1 MTPELDAVVVGAGPN
16 GLAAAIRLARA
27 GRQVLLVEAEDSI
40 GGGCRSAALTMP
52 GFVHDICAAV
62 MPLGAGS
69 PFLRRLPLED
79 HGLEWIQPP
88 MPAGHPLD
96 GRTCALL
103 HRSVEA
109 TAAGL
114 GRDGAA
120 YRRLVGPLVGRWR
133 ELAEATLGPLT
144 EGVRHPLVTARFG
157 IPGMLGAGRLATS
170 VFREEPARA
179 LFAGMAGHSILPLS
193 RPFTAAFGLML
204 SVSGHAEGWPI
215 PRGGAAHLVEA
226 MASYLTSLGG
236 RIETGRPV
244 GSLRE
249 LPSSRV
255 TLLDLDPG
263 QVARVA
269 DGRLPERYLRRLRG
283 FRHGPAAYKLDLAID
298 GPIPWAADGLREAG
312 TVHIGGTLTEIAAA
326 EAEVARGGH
335 PERPYVL
342 VAQQSLFDPTRAP
355 VGQHTAWAY
364 CHVPAGSNVDMTDR
378 IEAQIERFAP
388 GFRERILAR
397 HTMGPGDYAR
407 YNRNYVEGDIS
418 GGAHDG
424 LQLFARPV
432 LRPVPY
438 ATPAP
443 NVFIC
448 SASTPPGGGV
458 HGMGGYHAAGAALRH
473 LRRDPGAPA

>member
-1 MTPELDAVVVGAGPN
+1 MSPELDAVVVGAGPN

-27 GRQVLLVEAEDSI
+27 GRKVLLVEAEDSI
-40 GGGCRSAALTMP
+40 GGGCRSAALTLP

-88 MPAGHPLD
+88 VPAGHPLD
-96 GRTCALL
+96 GGAPALL
-103 HRSVEA
+103 HRSVET

-120 YRRLVGPLVGRWR
+120 YRRLVHPLVERWR
-133 ELAEATLGPLT
+133 ELAEASLGPAT
-144 EGVRHPLVTARFG
+144 EGVRHPLVMARFG
-157 IPGMLGAGRLATS
+157 IPGMLGATRLATS

-204 SVSGHAEGWPI
+204 SVSGHAEGWPM
-215 PRGGAAHLVEA
+215 PRGGAARLVEA

-244 GSLRE
+244 HSLDE
-249 LPSSRV
+249 LPSALV
-255 TLLDLDPG
+255 TLFDLDPG
-263 QVARVA
+263 QVARIA
-269 DGRLPERYLRRLRG
+269 GDRLPERYRRKLRS
-283 FRHGPAAYKLDLAID
+283 FRHGPAAHKLDLAID
-298 GPIPWAADGLREAG
+298 GPIPWAAEELGEAG
-312 TVHIGGTLTEIAAA
+312 TVHIGGTMAEIARA

-355 VGQHTAWAY
+355 AGQHTVWAY
-364 CHVPAGSNVDMTDR
+364 CHVPAGSSVDMTDR

-397 HTMGPGDYAR
+397 HTTSPADYAG
-407 YNRNYVEGDIS
+407 YNRNYVRGDIS

-424 LQLFARPV
+424 LQLFARPAM
-432 LRPVPY
+432 RPVPY

-443 NVFIC
+443 DLFIC

-458 HGMGGYHAAGAALRH
+458 HGMGGYHAAGAALRR
-473 LRRDPGAPA
+473 LRRA

>member
-40 GGGCRSAALTMP
+40 GGGCRSAALTLP
-52 GFVHDICAAV
+52 GFVHDVCAAV

-88 MPAGHPLD
+88 VPAGHPLD
-96 GRTCALL
+96 GRSAALL
-103 HRSVEA
+103 HRSVET

-133 ELAEATLGPLT
+133 ELAEASLGPVT
-144 EGVRHPLVTARFG
+144 EGARHPLVMARFG
-157 IPGMLGAGRLATS
+157 IPGMLGATRLATS
-170 VFREEPARA
+170 VFREEPAKA

-204 SVSGHAEGWPI
+204 MVSGHAESWPI
-215 PRGGAAHLVEA
+215 PRGGAGRLVDA

-244 GSLRE
+244 HSLDE
-249 LPSSRV
+249 LPSARV
-255 TLLDLDPG
+255 TLLDLNPG
-263 QVARVA
+263 QVARIA
-269 DGRLPERYLRRLRG
+269 GDRLPERYRRSLRS

-298 GPIPWAADGLREAG
+298 GPIPWAAEELREAG
-312 TVHIGGTLTEIAAA
+312 TVHIGGTLTEIAMA
-326 EAEVARGGH
+326 EAEVASGRH

-355 VGQHTAWAY
+355 AGQHTVWAY
-364 CHVPAGSNVDMTDR
+364 CHVPAGSRVDMTDR

-397 HTMGPGDYAR
+397 HTMSPADYAG
-407 YNRNYVEGDIS
+407 YNRNYVRGDIS

-424 LQLFARPV
+424 IQLFARPA

-443 NVFIC
+443 DVFIC

-458 HGMGGYHAAGAALRH
+458 HGMGGYHAAGAALRR
-473 LRRDPGAPA
+473 LRRDSGASA

>member
-1 MTPELDAVVVGAGPN
+1 
-16 GLAAAIRLARA
+16 
-27 GRQVLLVEAEDSI
+27 
-40 GGGCRSAALTMP
+40 
-52 GFVHDICAAV
+52 

-88 MPAGHPLD
+88 VPAGHPLD
-96 GRTCALL
+96 GATAALL

-120 YRRLVGPLVGRWR
+120 YRRLVGPLVGYWR
-133 ELAEATLGPLT
+133 ELAEASLGPVT
-144 EGVRHPLVTARFG
+144 QGVRHPLVMARFG
-157 IPGMLGAGRLATS
+157 IPGTLGASRLATS

-204 SVSGHAEGWPI
+204 SVSGHAEGWPT
-215 PRGGAAHLVEA
+215 PRGGAASLVEA

-236 RIETGRPV
+236 RIETSRPV
-244 GSLRE
+244 HSLAE
-249 LPSSRV
+249 LPSARV
-255 TLLDLDPG
+255 TLFDLDPG
-263 QVARVA
+263 QVASIA
-269 DGRLPERYLRRLRG
+269 GDRLPDRYRRRLRR

-298 GPIPWAADGLREAG
+298 GPIPWRAEELREAG
-312 TVHIGGTLTEIAAA
+312 TVHLGGTMAEIAAS
-326 EAEVARGGH
+326 EAAVARGTH

-342 VAQQSLFDPTRAP
+342 LAQQSLFDATRAP
-355 VGQHTAWAY
+355 AGRHTVWAY
-364 CHVPAGSNVDMTDR
+364 CHVPAGSTVDMTGR

-388 GFRERILAR
+388 GFRDRILAR
-397 HTMGPGDYAR
+397 HTTSPADYAR
-407 YNRNYVEGDIS
+407 YNRNYVGGDIS

-424 LQLFARPV
+424 LQLFARPA

-443 NVFIC
+443 DLFIC

-458 HGMGGYHAAGAALRH
+458 HGMGGFHAAGAALGRLH
-473 LRRDPGAPA
+473 RRRG